1 MKIYSKLI
9 LDMETGAV
17 LDAEAEDYFG
27 PVAEC
32 KGGGKGSSAV
42 PAPPAAPKAPVTPK
56 SQIDALRALRALR
69 TTTADKRKKA
79 AAAGITTG
87 VLTSPTGLENPAEIQ
102 TKKLLG

>member
-1 MKIYSKLI
+1 MKVYTKLL
-9 LDMETGAV
+9 LDLETGAILEV
-17 LDAEAEDYFG
+17 EAEDYFG

-32 KGGGKGSSAV
+32 KGGKGSSAV
-42 PAPPAAPKAPVTPK
+42 PEPPAAPKAPVTPK
-56 SQIDALRALRALR
+56 SQIDALRALR
-69 TTTADKRKKA
+69 TTTADNRKKA